1 MLHIQTATTRH
12 ATSHTIR
19 AHLGAVKATTMSA
32 STSTSAAAAAVAAAA
47 KIVIVRFFKTQPP
60 THHKPPT
67 VGHQGDLYIP
77 TRNILHPEVIM
88 ETSSH
93 QHTWNSHHWRLI
105 DIKSTTVYTR
115 ILHGHL
121 QMISHIGVTIS
132 KENIG
137 AAPMKS
143 VLQKSL

>member
-1 MLHIQTATTRH
+1 
-12 ATSHTIR
+12 
-19 AHLGAVKATTMSA
+19 
-32 STSTSAAAAAVAAAA
+32 
-47 KIVIVRFFKTQPP
+47 
-60 THHKPPT
+60 
-67 VGHQGDLYIP
+67 
-77 TRNILHPEVIM
+77 M

-93 QHTWNSHHWRLI
+93 QHTWNSHPWRLI

-115 ILHGHL
+115 FHGHL
-121 QMISHIGVTIS
+121 QILSHIGVIIS